1 MSAPAS
7 PTAPLLGR
15 ALLVAWVV
23 WLLGALNY
31 GHAFFQRTNPSA
43 MTDDLMREFGV
54 SATALGN
61 LAAVYMYAYAALQ
74 IPAGVAF
81 DRWGPRAILA
91 GAAACCAAGAIL
103 FGLAPSIEVAML
115 GRLLIG
121 AGAGFS
127 FLDALTLTMIW
138 FPRERYDVMI
148 GFIPPVGIAGAVLGQ
163 APFGALVEALG
174 WRPAI
179 LATAA
184 LAALL
189 ACLFW
194 ASRRVP
200 APLAHTPD
208 GHAEPLRPHLLAGL
222 RRAVRDPQTWLLGVS
237 SGFNAGPFLAF
248 GALWAVPWLMQV
260 RGIDRLGATS
270 SASVILLGL
279 ALGSPL
285 AGWLSNRLRRRK
297 AVLVGFNGLSLV
309 VWAAPDLLAQP
320 ARRSALSA
328 VRPCRDRQRG
338 CPAQFR
344 DCAGSFDHRALRL
357 RLGLR
362 QHLCGRPRRAHPAPR
377 RRPSRRELGRHPYR
391 RRTRL
396 FRLGLRNR
404 LHPAAGLDRACA
416 ARLDHPPRKPP
427 RPAPRVVTSNETLP

>member
-1 MSAPAS
+1 VSAPAS
-7 PTAPLLGR
+7 PGAPLLGR
-15 ALLVAWVV
+15 ALLVAWIV
-23 WLLGALNY
+23 WLLGAVNY

-54 SATALGN
+54 SAAALGN

-91 GAAACCAAGAIL
+91 GAAACCAAGAVL

-121 AGAGFS
+121 VGAGFS
-127 FLDALTLTMIW
+127 FLGALTLTMIW

-163 APFGALVEALG
+163 APFGALVEAVG

-179 LATAA
+179 LATAG

-194 ASRRVP
+194 VSRRVP
-200 APLAHTPD
+200 APLTHAPD
-208 GHAEPLRPHLLAGL
+208 GHAEPVRPHLLAGL

-237 SGFNAGPFLAF
+237 GGFIAGPFLAF

-260 RGIDRLGATS
+260 RGLERLSATS

-279 ALGSPL
+279 AIGSPF

-297 AVLVGFNGLSLV
+297 AVLVSFNGLSLV
-309 VWAAPDLLAQP
+309 VWLPLIYWPNLPDAALYLLFALVGMANAGVLLNFVMARDHSSTGRSGSASAIVNTFVVGCGALLLPLIGVLLDANWDGTLIEGVRVFSAPAYETAFILLPLSSGLALLASIILRESHP
-320 ARRSALSA
+320 ARARGARPDGA
-328 VRPCRDRQRG
+328 VP
-338 CPAQFR
+338 
-344 DCAGSFDHRALRL
+344 
-357 RLGLR
+357 
-362 QHLCGRPRRAHPAPR
+362 
-377 RRPSRRELGRHPYR
+377 
-391 RRTRL
+391 
-396 FRLGLRNR
+396 
-404 LHPAAGLDRACA
+404 
-416 ARLDHPPRKPP
+416 
-427 RPAPRVVTSNETLP
+427 